1 VTPDFR
7 GGGQKQKRHNWIQ
20 LCLKSVFKTTHA
32 SICRGEHKKTYA
44 KVKLNFFMH
53 AVASLICCKS
63 STGKKDG
70 GLFFDVRVLSG

>member
-1 VTPDFR
+1 MTPDFR

-44 KVKLNFFMH
+44 KVKLNFFETCRRQPDF
-53 AVASLICCKS
+53 LQIFDR
-63 STGKKDG
+63 KKRRRIV
-70 GLFFDVRVLSG
+70 F